1 MHNWVN
7 KQLKVYGAYID
18 DFFYAPYYEFSKK
31 KEYKKNKFLRKPNIG
46 MFVKAKNKWDI
57 NIKNSY
63 VVGDKPSD
71 MLFARNSNL
80 KGILINKD
88 DNLYTKVIKVIKN
101 DVF

>member
-1 MHNWVN
+1 MFV
-7 KQLKVYGAYID
+7 QA
-18 DFFYAPYYEFSKK
+18 KK
-31 KEYKKNKFLRKPNIG
+31 K
-46 MFVKAKNKWDI
+46 WDVD
-57 NIKNSY
+57 IKNSY